1 MLLHALILATLTVE
15 PCRTSCCFVLGKR
28 KSYVIYMEMTIA
40 SPFWVVGSWRGRT
53 VRFRC
58 YSFLSFFSNESHRVS
73 GNPAAKR
80 CQVTFV
86 VATKKMLAAS
96 NPFSGNKSPWCWP
109 FFGKKQG
116 SGFLSHKK
124 VKVTL
129 AHSLTLFWIL
139 GWGGYLLV
147 RLHKLN
153 HESCEVAAPYGSLWP
168 KLNLPS
174 TLSTMFNSP
183 QVLVM
188 IIEFVSGH
196 KLNILN
202 FEFMNL

>member
-1 MLLHALILATLTVE
+1 M
-15 PCRTSCCFVLGKR
+15 
-28 KSYVIYMEMTIA
+28 
-40 SPFWVVGSWRGRT
+40 VGSWRGRT
-53 VRFRC
+53 VRFRLRC
-58 YSFLSFFSNESHRVS
+58 YSFFRFSLTKVTVS
-73 GNPAAKR
+73 QETRNPAAKR

-86 VATKKMLAAS
+86 VATKKVLAAS

-109 FFGKKQG
+109 FFGKKHG